1 MRSRLLQAGVAGL
14 NYCVVAKWSHRRQ
27 DISFN
32 VGFAT
37 KTAELS
43 HQVDN
48 NSGNFESTS
57 YKMEHDNER
66 AC

>member
-1 MRSRLLQAGVAGL
+1 M
-14 NYCVVAKWSHRRQ
+14 
-27 DISFN
+27 SFN